1 MIIDNL
7 EITGALQISL
17 NNEIVHQCDNLVVT
31 AGKQWVANRFKDA
44 VGGGFAQK
52 AEMSHMAL
60 GTSNTAAAVGNTALV
75 GEISASRI
83 ALTTDGGTVSNA
95 TVQYDATWT
104 SSHGAYAIQEAG
116 IFNHGTAGHADSL
129 MLART
134 VFAIINKGTDDTV
147 TISWTITVS

>member
-17 NNEIVHQCDNLVVT
+17 NNEVVHQCDNLVVT
-31 AGKQWVANRFKDA
+31 AGKEWVAGRFKD
-44 VGGGFAQK
+44 GSIPD
-52 AEMSHMAL
+52 EMSHMAL
-60 GTSNTAAAVGNTALV
+60 GSGSAAAAVGNTAL
-75 GEISASRI
+75 GTELASSRI
-83 ALTTDGGTVSNA
+83 VLTTDGGTVSNA
-95 TVQYDATWT
+95 TVQYDATWS

-116 IFNHGTAGHADSL
+116 IFNHASAGT

-134 VFAIINKGTDDTV
+134 VFAVINKGTDDTV

>member
-17 NNEIVHQCDNLVVT
+17 NNEVVYQCDNLVVT
-31 AGKQWVANRFKDA
+31 AGKEWVAGRFKD
-44 VGGGFAQK
+44 GSIPD
-52 AEMSHMAL
+52 EMSHMAL
-60 GTSNTAAAVGNTALV
+60 GSGSAAAAVGNTAL
-75 GEISASRI
+75 GTELGSSRI

-104 SSHGAYAIQEAG
+104 SSHGAYAIEEAG
-116 IFNHGTAGHADSL
+116 IFNASSGGT

>member
-31 AGKQWVANRFKDA
+31 AGKNWVASRFKDT
-44 VGGGFAQK
+44 VGGGFTQK

-60 GTSNTAAAVGNTALV
+60 GSGSAAAAVGNTAL
-75 GEISASRI
+75 GTELGSSRI
-83 ALTTDGGTVSNA
+83 ALTTDGGTVSTN
-95 TVQYDATWT
+95 TVQYDATWS

-116 IFNHGTAGHADSL
+116 IFNHASAGT

-134 VFAIINKGTDDTV
+134 VFAVINKGTDDTV

>member
-7 EITGALQISL
+7 ELTGALQISL

-31 AGKQWVANRFKDA
+31 AGKNWVASRFKDS
-44 VGGGFAQK
+44 VGGGFTQK
-52 AEMSHMAL
+52 VEMSHMAL
-60 GTSNTAAAVGNTALV
+60 GTANTAAAAGNTALAA
-75 GEISASRI
+75 EITASRI

-116 IFNHGTAGHADSL
+116 IFNHATSGSGD

-134 VFAIINKGTDDTV
+134 VFAVINKGTDDTV

>member
-31 AGKQWVANRFKDA
+31 AGKQWVANRFKDT
-44 VGGGFAQK
+44 VGGGFTQK

-60 GTSNTAAAVGNTALV
+60 GTSGTAAAVGNTTLTA
-75 GEISASRI
+75 EITASRI
-83 ALTTDGGTVSNA
+83 ALTTDGGTVSTN
-95 TVQYDATWT
+95 TVQYDATWS
-104 SSHGAYAIQEAG
+104 SSHAAYAIQEAG
-116 IFNHGTAGHADSL
+116 IFNHGTSGSGD

-134 VFAIINKGTDDTV
+134 TFDIINKGTDDTV

>member
-31 AGKQWVANRFKDA
+31 AGKNWVAGRFKD
-44 VGGGFAQK
+44 GSIPD
-52 AEMSHMAL
+52 EMSHMAL
-60 GTSNTAAAVGNTALV
+60 GSGSAAAAVGNTAL
-75 GEISASRI
+75 GTELASSRI

-95 TVQYDATWT
+95 TVQYDATWS

-116 IFNHGTAGHADSL
+116 IFNASSGGT

-134 VFAIINKGTDDTV
+134 VFAVINKGTDDTV

>member
-17 NNEIVHQCDNLVVT
+17 NNEVVHQCDNLVVT
-31 AGKQWVANRFKDA
+31 AGKEWVAGRFKD
-44 VGGGFAQK
+44 GSIPD
-52 AEMSHMAL
+52 EMSHMAL
-60 GTSNTAAAVGNTALV
+60 GSGSAAAAAGNTAL
-75 GEISASRI
+75 GTELASSRI
-83 ALTTDGGTVSNA
+83 VLTTDGGTVSNA

-104 SSHGAYAIQEAG
+104 SSHGAYAIEEAG
-116 IFNHGTAGHADSL
+116 IFNAASGGI

>member
-17 NNEIVHQCDNLVVT
+17 NNEVVHQCDNLVVT
-31 AGKQWVANRFKDA
+31 AGKEWVAGRFKD
-44 VGGGFAQK
+44 GSIPD
-52 AEMSHMAL
+52 EMSHMAL
-60 GTSNTAAAVGNTALV
+60 GSGSAAAAVGNTAL
-75 GEISASRI
+75 GTELGSSRI

-95 TVQYDATWT
+95 TVQYDATWS

-116 IFNHGTAGHADSL
+116 IFTASSGGT

-134 VFAIINKGTDDTV
+134 VFAVINKGTDDTV

>member
-17 NNEIVHQCDNLVVT
+17 NNEVVHQCDNLVVT
-31 AGKQWVANRFKDA
+31 AGKEWVAGRFKD
-44 VGGGFAQK
+44 GSIP

-60 GTSNTAAAVGNTALV
+60 GTANTAAAAGNTALAA
-75 GEISASRI
+75 EITASRI

-104 SSHGAYAIQEAG
+104 SSHGVYAIQEAG
-116 IFNHGTAGHADSL
+116 IFNHGTSGSGD